1 MTQKP
6 EIPDE
11 ATRKQEVEK
20 LRNSSRQLEGFT
32 LALDEVIAL
41 VEEDLRKQRRIRF
54 EAKNRFV
61 DQEIS

>member
-20 LRNSSRQLEGFT
+20 LRNCSRQLEGFT

-61 DQEIS
+61 NQEIS

>member
-20 LRNSSRQLEGFT
+20 LRNCSRQLEGFT

-61 DQEIS
+61 SQEIS